1 MRNSL
6 FILMIAIVLAFS
18 AACGL
23 SKDAEVNSFVAEMDK
38 LTADIVRAV
47 EEKPSV
53 QGAERA
59 QRLLDE
65 RKAALKAGF
74 DNLKDVRGFQLSD
87 EVKKKFTD
95 AVAKDVEAVNSLQIK
110 YAGKALTD
118 ENFGQK
124 LSQLSADF
132 NSIFGV

>member
-59 QRLLDE
+59 QKLLDE

-110 YAGKALTD
+110 YVGKALTD